1 MPKWLRAT
9 EVRSLALMA
18 HDIFALAIAIMVAYQ
33 VRLEYSPPSV
43 VDWHLAWVMIVVIST
58 LYIFNSYQIA
68 HGTSSLALGFRT
80 LFSIVV
86 AGVLIAALV
95 YIIEPARSVTLFWQG
110 NLSLSFLIFALWSS
124 LVRYLVN
131 FSYQRWSS
139 KPCWLFIADPSTMEQ
154 FKRIEESLSSDTKF
168 ESIQVQDLGSL
179 RLELDKESRKL
190 KVYDDGEEVYENQV
204 AGLVLDS
211 TEKLASDLIRQFMI
225 LRLHGLSVLSYAEFY
240 EERMSLIPII
250 GIRELWPVF
259 SEGFSLQPGKV
270 NWRLKRAIDLVFS
283 LIALAIVAPLIALL
297 TGLIRV
303 TSPGPAMFIQERIG
317 LGGEKF
323 KLLKLRTMRT
333 QQVAGVERWTD
344 KEDERITPVGRVLR
358 KYRFDELPQLV
369 NVIKGEMSLVGPRPE
384 QPDIV
389 RRLEAQISF
398 YDVRHLVKP
407 GISGWAQVNYPYGA
421 SVEDAKRKLEFDLY
435 YMKHYS
441 IFLDFY
447 VALRTLRVVLS
458 RRGR

>member
-1 MPKWLRAT
+1 
-9 EVRSLALMA
+9 
-18 HDIFALAIAIMVAYQ
+18 
-33 VRLEYSPPSV
+33 
-43 VDWHLAWVMIVVIST
+43 
-58 LYIFNSYQIA
+58 
-68 HGTSSLALGFRT
+68 
-80 LFSIVV
+80 
-86 AGVLIAALV
+86 
-95 YIIEPARSVTLFWQG
+95 
-110 NLSLSFLIFALWSS
+110 
-124 LVRYLVN
+124 
-131 FSYQRWSS
+131 
-139 KPCWLFIADPSTMEQ
+139 
-154 FKRIEESLSSDTKF
+154 
-168 ESIQVQDLGSL
+168 
-179 RLELDKESRKL
+179 
-190 KVYDDGEEVYENQV
+190 
-204 AGLVLDS
+204 
-211 TEKLASDLIRQFMI
+211 
-225 LRLHGLSVLSYAEFY
+225 
-240 EERMSLIPII
+240 MSLIPII

-333 QQVAGVERWTD
+333 QQFAGVERWTD

>member
-1 MPKWLRAT
+1 
-9 EVRSLALMA
+9 
-18 HDIFALAIAIMVAYQ
+18 
-33 VRLEYSPPSV
+33 
-43 VDWHLAWVMIVVIST
+43 
-58 LYIFNSYQIA
+58 
-68 HGTSSLALGFRT
+68 
-80 LFSIVV
+80 
-86 AGVLIAALV
+86 
-95 YIIEPARSVTLFWQG
+95 
-110 NLSLSFLIFALWSS
+110 
-124 LVRYLVN
+124 
-131 FSYQRWSS
+131 
-139 KPCWLFIADPSTMEQ
+139 
-154 FKRIEESLSSDTKF
+154 
-168 ESIQVQDLGSL
+168 
-179 RLELDKESRKL
+179 
-190 KVYDDGEEVYENQV
+190 
-204 AGLVLDS
+204 
-211 TEKLASDLIRQFMI
+211 
-225 LRLHGLSVLSYAEFY
+225 
-240 EERMSLIPII
+240 
-250 GIRELWPVF
+250 
-259 SEGFSLQPGKV
+259 
-270 NWRLKRAIDLVFS
+270 
-283 LIALAIVAPLIALL
+283 
-297 TGLIRV
+297 
-303 TSPGPAMFIQERIG
+303 MFIQERIG